1 MIKRRI
7 NLKKIITI
15 LLTLIIVLALLF
27 LSTGCVCPLFSALE
41 RFTGLKISTGENID
55 MSTIEDELI
64 YPDSIALVQFTGD
77 IDRILELIGEYGVAL
92 SEDEMEVL
100 EHLPE
105 TITEQEVGATAY
117 STVDNKVDVV
127 SYYNSLTNKGWDIND
142 VGDAGGSLE
151 GNSMFVAK
159 KGDREQAFMVAGT
172 ENNSFI
178 IFIDFDWD
186 ALEGEDLQ

>member
-1 MIKRRI
+1 MRRKGYI
-7 NLKKIITI
+7 IKKIITVFITAI
-15 LLTLIIVLALLF
+15 LLIALLF

-64 YPDSIALVQFTGD
+64 YPDSIALVQLTGN

-92 SEDEMEVL
+92 SEDEIQVL
-100 EHLPE
+100 EQLPE
-105 TITEQEVGATAY
+105 SIKEQDVGATIY
-117 STVDNKVDVV
+117 STADGKMDVV
-127 SYYNSLTNKGWDIND
+127 NYYISLANRGWEIND
-142 VGDAGGSLE
+142 FGDAGGNLE
-151 GNSMFVAK
+151 GGNMLVAGK
-159 KGDREQAFMVAGT
+159 EERKQALMIAGT

-186 ALEGEDLQ
+186 MLDMEE